1 MPGQSKEKKDEAHE
15 EEMDQESPENEDS
28 SDEESGSSTGSEEE
42 EEDSSDMNEEDYE
55 RRRTECLSEMSDLER
70 QFSDLKEQ
78 LYRERISQ
86 VDAKLE
92 EVKTGKASEYLE
104 PLASLQQNMQIRTEV
119 AGVYKEFCLT
129 VVKHKYEC
137 ELQGARQHLES
148 EKLLLYDTVQN
159 ELEEKIRRLEEDRQ
173 NVDITSELWGD
184 ELRTKKKKKF
194 DPFNPE
200 KRKKP
205 VTVTGPY
212 IVYMLWDSEILE
224 DWTTIKKIT
233 GKAAVSQTRRKPDV
247 VFKQDKHQYS
257 ARFEEGRLFYEGD
270 WYGRGHSI
278 IIDTKDDSPMFATIT
293 AINTLE
299 VWIKRS
305 DNSKSKLYI
314 SQLQKGKYTIRHA

>member
-104 PLASLQQNMQIRTEV
+104 PLAALQQNMQIRTEV

-205 VTVTGPY
+205 VTVT
-212 IVYMLWDSEILE
+212 DILLKLYYANLYPGGMFE

-233 GKAAVSQTRRKPDV
+233 VRCFLITRNN
-247 VFKQDKHQYS
+247 DKHQYS